1 MTHGRKAKKAEQG
14 DPRVLKA
21 VTLRRDGLAI
31 RAITRAMGV
40 SRNTVRRLLRGHRTQ
55 RDEGAPAL
63 PPKTSPPRP
72 SKLDE
77 HMDTIRELLR
87 RYPDITA
94 QRVLEEVRA
103 KGYVGGY
110 SIVRERVRAL
120 RPAPVRISLPTPNHA
135 PGTMAENDW
144 STYTIPFHSGRRVVQ
159 AFLLVP
165 VVSRRKCFSRHG
177 SQDVHA
183 LMDGHV
189 LAFERLGGVP
199 RRIKYDNQKAVV
211 LRREGGQPIF
221 NPRFIDFA
229 TYYEFT
235 PELARPRHP
244 NDKPRVER
252 GFWELER
259 SFHNG
264 RSFYDEADYDAQLL
278 RWMSEVAD
286 RRIVRGDGR
295 TIAECFAA
303 EAPHLSP
310 LPRRPYDTARVVYR
324 LCDAAGCIP
333 FESNLYEVPYEHVT
347 AFLPVRVTQTEVHIH
362 GPDLRPVVVHERLPK
377 GAHQRAP
384 LPRRAPQ
391 PRPPDLELV
400 RPVFEG
406 LGDAAADFLHGL
418 EGTQRRAVAHHARK
432 ILALRERYDSADV
445 AAALAHALR
454 FGAFDHAAV
463 ARILHVRA
471 RPRTLDE
478 YVADATRERLAR
490 FIGDC
495 TTEPRD
501 LAEYDALPCIGHMT
515 RETAPCPDPNPDPS
529 PNPNPPPDPGPP
541 RPPSPPPDLPTTS
554 CAPDSASTSTSS
566 ASSTSTTRPST
577 PS

>member
-1 MTHGRKAKKAEQG
+1 MTRDKTTKQA
-14 DPRVLKA
+14 DPRALDA

-31 RAITRAMGV
+31 RAIARAMGV
-40 SRNTVRRLLRGHRTQ
+40 SRNTVRRLLRGHRSA

-63 PPKTSPPRP
+63 PPKSSPARP

-77 HMDTIRELLR
+77 YMNAIRELLR

-94 QRVLEEVRA
+94 QRVLEELRA
-103 KGYVGGY
+103 KGYDGGY
-110 SIVRERVRAL
+110 SIVRERIRVL

-135 PGTMAENDW
+135 PGAMAENDW
-144 STYTIPFHSGRRVVQ
+144 STYTIPFHTGRRAVQ
-159 AFLLVP
+159 VFLLVP
-165 VVSRRKCFSRHG
+165 VVSRRKCFSRHI

-189 LAFERLGGVP
+189 KAFERLGGVP

-211 LRREGGQPIF
+211 IRREGGQPIF
-221 NPRFIDFA
+221 NPRFVDFA

-235 PELARPRHP
+235 PELARPMHP

-264 RSFYDEADYDAQLL
+264 RSFHDEADYDAQLL
-278 RWMSEVAD
+278 RWMNEVAD
-286 RRIVRGDGR
+286 LRIVRGDGR

-303 EAPHLSP
+303 EAPHLLP

-391 PRPPDLELV
+391 PRPPDLELL
-400 RPVFEG
+400 RPVFAE
-406 LGDAAADFLHGL
+406 LGDDAADFLRGL
-418 EGTQRRAVAHHARK
+418 EGSQRRAVAHHARK

-445 AAALAHALR
+445 AAALTHALR
-454 FGAFDHAAV
+454 FSAFDHAAV

-490 FIGDC
+490 FIGEC

-501 LAEYDALPCIGHMT
+501 LLEYDALPCIGHMT
-515 RETAPCPDPNPDPS
+515 RETAPCPEPNPD
-529 PNPNPPPDPGPP
+529 PP
-541 RPPSPPPDLPTTS
+541 RPPSPPQGLPTTS

-566 ASSTSTTRPST
+566 DSSTSTTKPST

>member
-1 MTHGRKAKKAEQG
+1 MTRDKTTKQA
-14 DPRVLKA
+14 DPRALDA

-31 RAITRAMGV
+31 RAIARAMGV
-40 SRNTVRRLLRGHRTQ
+40 SRNTVRRLLRGHRSA
-55 RDEGAPAL
+55 REEGAPAL
-63 PPKTSPPRP
+63 PPKSPPARP

-77 HMDTIRELLR
+77 YMNAIRELLR

-94 QRVLEEVRA
+94 QRVLEELRV
-103 KGYVGGY
+103 KGYDGGY
-110 SIVRERVRAL
+110 SIVRERIRVL

-144 STYTIPFHSGRRVVQ
+144 STYTIPFHTGRRAVQ
-159 AFLLVP
+159 VFLLVP
-165 VVSRRKCFSRHG
+165 IVSRRKCFSRHI

-189 LAFERLGGVP
+189 KAFDRLGGVP

-211 LRREGGQPIF
+211 IRREGGQPIF
-221 NPRFIDFA
+221 NPRFVDFA

-235 PELARPRHP
+235 PELARPMHP

-278 RWMSEVAD
+278 RWMNEVAD
-286 RRIVRGDGR
+286 LRIVRGDGR

-303 EAPHLSP
+303 EAPHLLP

-391 PRPPDLELV
+391 PRPPDLDLL
-400 RPVFEG
+400 RPVFAE
-406 LGDAAADFLHGL
+406 LGDDAADFLRGL

-445 AAALAHALR
+445 AAALTHALR
-454 FGAFDHAAV
+454 FSAFDHAAV

-490 FIGDC
+490 FIGEC

-501 LAEYDALPCIGHMT
+501 LTEYDALPCIGHMT
-515 RETAPCPDPNPDPS
+515 RETAPCPNPNPD
-529 PNPNPPPDPGPP
+529 PP
-541 RPPSPPPDLPTTS
+541 RPPSPQGLPTTS

-566 ASSTSTTRPST
+566 DSSTSTTKPST